1 MIVEYEEKIKLFEE
15 TLKRRILGFFEEK
28 EKSSTHEI
36 KEYCKSHFP
45 EFKEL
50 SQKFPRKA
58 LHRLKKILETLEKEG
73 KLNKVGLTGIKGRA
87 MWIWKKVNNQ
97 K

>member
-50 SQKFPRKA
+50 FQKFPRKA
-58 LHRLKKILETLEKEG
+58 LYRLKKFLETLEKEG
-73 KLNKVGLTGIKGRA
+73 KLNKVGLIGIKGRP
-87 MWIWKKVNNQ
+87 MWVWKKINNQ

>member
-1 MIVEYEEKIKLFEE
+1 
-15 TLKRRILGFFEEK
+15 
-28 EKSSTHEI
+28 
-36 KEYCKSHFP
+36 
-45 EFKEL
+45 
-50 SQKFPRKA
+50 
-58 LHRLKKILETLEKEG
+58 LKKILETLEKEG

>member
-15 TLKRRILGFFEEK
+15 TLKRKVLEFLEEK

-45 EFKEL
+45 KFKEL

-58 LHRLKKILETLEKEG
+58 LYRLKKILETLEKEG

>member
-1 MIVEYEEKIKLFEE
+1 VIVEYEEKIKLFEE
-15 TLKRRILGFFEEK
+15 RLKRRILKFFEEK

-50 SQKFPRKA
+50 SQKFSRKA
-58 LHRLKKILETLEKEG
+58 LY
-73 KLNKVGLTGIKGRA
+73 
-87 MWIWKKVNNQ
+87 
-97 K
+97 